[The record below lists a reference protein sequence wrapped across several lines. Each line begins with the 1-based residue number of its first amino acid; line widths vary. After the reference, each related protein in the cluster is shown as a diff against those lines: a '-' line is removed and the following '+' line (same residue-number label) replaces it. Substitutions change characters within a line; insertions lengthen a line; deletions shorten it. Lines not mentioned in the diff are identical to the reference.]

1 MHTRKEIVGFQKKPL
16 AVVVPLLMGVAL
28 SVSAQAQEA
37 EKGENASSS
46 DDVEVISVSG
56 IRGSLIKSMEVKR
69 DYKGVMEAISAEDM
83 GKFPDTNLAESLQ
96 RVTGVSIDRQN
107 GEGSK
112 VTVRGF
118 GPDFNLVTLN
128 GRQMPASNL
137 EATSASSSRSY
148 DFSNIASEGVA
159 GVEIYKTGKAHISTG
174 GLGSTINIK
183 TTRPLQAPGLK
194 ASFGAK
200 GVYDSSSDKDRDI
213 TPEFSGLYSN
223 TFDDDKFGVAISGSY
238 QKRDSGNQQANVGT
252 GWRSFPGIT
261 DNDWASGTADWG
273 GIPDGPDSGHV
284 NRPNEDSIY
293 SVPQSLG
300 YRFEEIQRTR
310 INGQLTLQYRPI
322 DTLTITTD
330 YTYAENEVE
339 TQFNDLSAWFN
350 FGPSTGVWTDGPI
363 ASPLVY
369 TETYSSPSDLAMGAG
384 DYATVNENKS
394 LGFNVEWQATDS
406 LSLEFDFHSSTAESS
421 PDSPYGSNNVLSTAA
436 FIRSSATAYF
446 DRKFPVLEIGYPDG
460 VSLRPEDMR
469 VTGSSFRNSMMR
481 SVIDQFQVHGNYIF
495 DHDFFSSIDFGASF
509 TEVKNRSAFSNVQR
523 DNWGGVGEAGD
534 FDDSFWPAATVEDR
548 FDLPGSGNDLL
559 QNEYFAWD
567 FARVRDR
574 AAELYPVAGAG
585 DCGNGFCTSSILDT
599 DRRVEEEVKAVYF
612 QLNMETEIAEKPV
625 NLIVGARYEETDVE
639 SRALVPSYS
648 GISWVADNEF
658 SLIPTGESIFTELEG
673 DYDNFLPNIDF
684 DIEVVEDVIFRA
696 SFSKTIARPSYSDI
710 QGGLTVDRIARIDGG
725 DGAQGDPSLR
735 PFESTNID
743 LTVEWYYN
751 EDSYLA
757 IGYYDK
763 DVKNFIGESIIQV
776 PAFDLAHPANGP
788 RYQEALAAV
797 GNDTGLIRQYFVD
810 NFPDSVEVGED
821 GSITIFGIDGEDGPA
836 NFDVRVPVNEREAA
850 IDGWEIALQHVF
862 GESGF
867 GAILN
872 ATFVDGD
879 ISYDNFS
886 LEEQFA
892 LLGLSDSANII
903 GFYEK
908 DGWQIR
914 VAYNWRDDFL
924 ASTTQGTGSHPIYVE
939 DYGQWDATISYDYDE
954 HLSFFFEG
962 LNLTDEYT
970 RTYGRSS
977 EQVLNITQTGPRY
990 HLGVRYKF

>member
-1 MHTRKEIVGFQKKPL
+1 M
-16 AVVVPLLMGVAL
+16 LMGVAFT
-28 SVSAQAQEA
+28 VSAQAQDAQEA
-37 EKGENASSS
+37 NNNGLQ

-159 GVEIYKTGKAHISTG
+159 GVEIYKTGKAHIATG
-174 GLGSTINIK
+174 GLGSTINI
-183 TTRPLQAPGLK
+183 TTTKPLQAPGLK
-194 ASFGAK
+194 ATFGVK

-213 TPEFSGLYSN
+213 TPELSGLYSN
-223 TFDDDKFGVAISGSY
+223 TFDDEKFGVAISGSY

-261 DNDWASGTADWG
+261 DQNYDAGTGDWG
-273 GIPDGPDSGHV
+273 GIPSGPDSGHI
-284 NRPNEDSIY
+284 NRPTEDSIY

-300 YRFEEIQRTR
+300 YRFEEVQRTR

-322 DTLTITTD
+322 DTLTTTLD
-330 YTYAENEVE
+330 YTYAENQVD

-350 FGPSTGVWTDGPI
+350 FGPSTGEWTDGPI

-369 TETYSSPSDLAMGAG
+369 SEDTSANPADIAMGAG
-384 DYATVNENKS
+384 DYATINENKS
-394 LGFNVEWQATDS
+394 VGFNVEWQANDALT
-406 LSLEFDFHSSTAESS
+406 LEFDFHSSSAESR
-421 PDSPYGSNNVLSTAA
+421 PDSEFGSNNILSTAA
-436 FIRSSATAYF
+436 FVRASTTAYF
-446 DRKFPVLEIGYPDG
+446 GEKFPVLEIGYPEG
-460 VSLRPEDMR
+460 GSLRPEDMR
-469 VTGSSFRNSMMR
+469 VTGSSFRHSMMR
-481 SVIDQFQVHGNYIF
+481 SEIDQFQINGEYVF
-495 DHDFFSSIDFGASF
+495 EHDFFRSIDFGASF
-509 TEVKNRSAFSNVQR
+509 VDSKNRSAFSNVQR
-523 DNWGGVGEAGD
+523 DTWGGVGVEGD
-534 FDDSFWPAATVEDR
+534 FDNSFWPAATVSDR
-548 FDLPGSGNDLL
+548 FDLPGSDNDLL
-559 QNEYFAWD
+559 QNEFFMFD
-567 FARVRDR
+567 FHNVRDR
-574 AAELYPVAGAG
+574 AEELYPVEGLG
-585 DCGNGFCTSSILDT
+585 DCGTGFCTSSILDT
-599 DRRVEEEVKAVYF
+599 DRRVEEEAKAVYL
-612 QLNMETEIAEKPV
+612 QLHMETEWDDRPI
-625 NLIVGARYEETDVE
+625 NLVVGARYEETDIE
-639 SRALVPSYS
+639 SRALVPTYS
-648 GISWVADNEF
+648 GIGWVSANEF
-658 SLIPTGESIFTELEG
+658 NLVATGDQDFTQLEG
-673 DYDNFLPNIDF
+673 EYDNFLPNIDF
-684 DIEVVEDVIFRA
+684 DIEIYEDVIFRA
-696 SFSKTIARPSYSDI
+696 SYSKTIARPSYADI
-710 QGGLTVDRIARIDGG
+710 QGGLTVNTLVRIDGG
-725 DGAQGDPSLR
+725 TGSRGNPNLK
-735 PFESTNID
+735 PFESDNID
-743 LTVEWYYN
+743 LTLEWYYN

-757 IGYYDK
+757 VGYYEK
-763 DVKNFIGESIIQV
+763 DVKNFIGTSIV
-776 PAFDLAHPANGP
+776 EETVFNLAHPANGP

-797 GNDTGLIRQYFVD
+797 GNDVVAIREYIIANYPDTVD
-810 NFPDSVEVGED
+810 GD
-821 GSITIFGIDGEDGPA
+821 TIFGIDGEDGA
-836 NFDVRVPVNEREAA
+836 AVFDITVPVNQREAK

-862 GESGF
+862 GETGF

-886 LEEQFA
+886 LEQQFA

-924 ASTTQGTGSHPIYVE
+924 NSTNQGTGSHPTYIE

-954 HLSFFFEG
+954 HLTFFFEG

-970 RTYGRSS
+970 RSYGRAE
-977 EQVLNITQTGPRY
+977 EQVLNVTQTGPRY
-990 HLGVRYKF
+990 HLGMRYKF

>member
-1 MHTRKEIVGFQKKPL
+1 MHTRKEMVGFQKKPL
-16 AVVVPLLMGVAL
+16 AVVVPMILGVAF

-37 EKGENASSS
+37 EQGENASAE
-46 DDVEVISVSG
+46 DNVEVISVSG

-183 TTRPLQAPGLK
+183 TTKPLQAPGLK
-194 ASFGAK
+194 ASFGVK

-213 TPEFSGLYSN
+213 TPEVSGLYSD
-223 TFDDDKFGVAISGSY
+223 TFDDDKFGVALSGSY
-238 QKRDSGNQQANVGT
+238 QKRESGNQQANVGT

-284 NRPNEDSIY
+284 NRPTEDSIY

-310 INGQLTLQYRPI
+310 VNGQLTLQYRPI

-369 TETYSSPSDLAMGAG
+369 SETYSSPSDLAMGAG

-394 LGFNVEWQATDS
+394 VGFNVEWQVNDS
-406 LSLEFDFHSSTAESS
+406 LELEFDYHSSSAESR

-436 FIRSSATAYF
+436 FIRASATAYF
-446 DRKFPVLEIGYPDG
+446 DQKFPVLEIGYPDG

-534 FDDSFWPAATVEDR
+534 FDDSFWPAATVSDR
-548 FDLPGSGNDLL
+548 FDLPGSDNDLL

-574 AAELYPVAGAG
+574 AAELYPVDGLG

-612 QLNMETEIAEKPV
+612 QLNMETEIAEMPV
-625 NLIVGARYEETDVE
+625 NFIVGARYEETDVE

-648 GISWVADNEF
+648 GINWVADNEF
-658 SLIPTGESIFTELEG
+658 VLLPTGESVFTELEG

-743 LTVEWYYN
+743 LTVEWYYS

-763 DVKNFIGESIIQV
+763 DVKNFIGESIVQI

-810 NFPDSVEVGED
+810 NFPDSVSVSED
-821 GSITIFGIDGEDGPA
+821 GTITIFGIDGEDGPA

-862 GESGF
+862 GDSGF
-867 GAILN
+867 GTILN

-914 VAYNWRDDFL
+914 IAYNWRDDFL

-970 RTYGRSS
+970 RSYGRSS

-990 HLGVRYKF
+990 HLGMRYKF